1 MFLKAKS
8 VKQLSILAKPS
19 KPKLRK
25 IRYVEQ
31 LLHVFPWRWEHFPGV
46 VFVFV
51 WRGMMSQCERSKP
64 AETLSSDKTT
74 SAAGKVDSSSVR
86 GRQEGGVH
94 GTTEL

>member
-1 MFLKAKS
+1 M
-8 VKQLSILAKPS
+8 
-19 KPKLRK
+19 
-25 IRYVEQ
+25 
-31 LLHVFPWRWEHFPGV
+31 
-46 VFVFV
+46 FV
-51 WRGMMSQCERSKP
+51 WRGTMSQCEHSKP